1 MRPIFSASR
10 RTVVDA
16 KSVHDDL
23 SRHHAGPIGDRARF
37 DMRPG
42 MSIYMPSAKCA
53 ITTMSLGLTRPPLAR
68 PDDVNANKSL
78 YGNKRETP
86 SIRCPGFPG
95 RAGTRR
101 GRVAYPRREHDYGRS
116 GRSVGTGRGRRRG
129 LRNRPEVRGGSHVV
143 NPGFTMLD
151 GLIPNGLDGRVGGE
165 ARRTLPAAPAD
176 APAMH
181 IVHISPAST
190 RNRLP
195 V

>member
-37 DMRPG
+37 HMRPG

-116 GRSVGTGRGRRRG
+116 GRRPRCAGERCTGSPSGAHATG
-129 LRNRPEVRGGSHVV
+129 SRGGRIPVDHARLAQHPEAQKSFRFRHPSPEP
-143 NPGFTMLD
+143 NTGGIRLTWD
-151 GLIPNGLDGRVGGE
+151 G
-165 ARRTLPAAPAD
+165 
-176 APAMH
+176 
-181 IVHISPAST
+181 
-190 RNRLP
+190 
-195 V
+195 